1 MLWFA
6 PVLVLLFGVTVYPTI
21 LVVWMSFQQTRYF
34 EMIGFAG
41 LANYRELFVSE
52 AFWQLTSNSLIYV
65 FGTLLIVLPLGLL
78 SALMIQA
85 LPRGGKVVR
94 VLLLVPWTLS
104 QAVVGSFWLWLYNP
118 SYGPVAYVARVL
130 GFDAGLLLGD
140 PDQALY
146 LVILI
151 TAWWSFPYAMVMMS
165 AALQGVPDEL
175 FEALSID
182 GGNKFHAL
190 RYVIWPYIAPALGS
204 TGLTLSIL
212 YLTLIT
218 LIIVLTG
225 GGPLGS
231 TATWSLEVFRGTVQS
246 VNIAPAAALSVVT
259 LLANVVLGWGYLKLT
274 GRVSA

>member
-1 MLWFA
+1 M
-6 PVLVLLFGVTVYPTI
+6 
-21 LVVWMSFQQTRYF
+21 
-34 EMIGFAG
+34 
-41 LANYRELFVSE
+41 
-52 AFWQLTSNSLIYV
+52 
-65 FGTLLIVLPLGLL
+65 LLI
-78 SALMIQA
+78 
-85 LPRGGKVVR
+85 
-94 VLLLVPWTLS
+94 PWTLS

-118 SYGPVAYVARVL
+118 SYGPVAYAARIL

-165 AALQGVPDEL
+165 ASLQGVPVEL
-175 FEALSID
+175 FEALAID
-182 GGNKFHAL
+182 GGNKFQAFRH
-190 RYVIWPYIAPALGS
+190 VIWPYITPTLGS

-225 GGPLGS
+225 GGPLGT

-246 VNIAPAAALSVVT
+246 VNIGPAAALSVIT
-259 LLANVVLGWGYLKLT
+259 MLANIVMGWGYLKLT
-274 GRVSA
+274 GRVSG